1 MLRLLR
7 LHLPGCVAVVGAGP
21 VASVHHRAAAADR
34 EDSRRARRS
43 RSARGDRAVREGG
56 RVPAPRRRPFPRLD
70 SARRAPHTGRVPVA
84 PARIDSRRL
93 GRLVQA
99 AAQTVRLTVPGIDED
114 DPARTL
120 AFGQQLDV
128 RPVRLGRRSD
138 DPTAPLVPEQVA
150 GYLAKYATKSADDT
164 GPGGTA
170 HAHRLNATIR
180 ELGQR
185 ARIAH
190 VHCHA
195 GAKEYLL
202 LGKWVHMLGFRGH
215 FASKSHRYAITLG
228 ALRRAR
234 RRASVLIAE
243 TRESGRP
250 LDLAALEADLLA
262 DADDDT
268 TLIIGRWSYAGAGWD
283 NDAEQALALSAA
295 ARAREYA
302 QRAAEQKKNTPT
314 WRKVGIMVASR
325 IEDRLWSVRD
335 VSEYLGIPVQTLY
348 AWRSAATGPPG
359 RLVGRRLR
367 YRPQDVRDWVAGLS
381 TEIAG

>member
-1 MLRLLR
+1 MA
-7 LHLPGCVAVVGAGP
+7 PGA
-21 VASVHHRAAAADR
+21 
-34 EDSRRARRS
+34 E
-43 RSARGDRAVREGG
+43 
-56 RVPAPRRRPFPRLD
+56 
-70 SARRAPHTGRVPVA
+70 
-84 PARIDSRRL
+84 
-93 GRLVQA
+93 
-99 AAQTVRLTVPGIDED
+99 
-114 DPARTL
+114 
-120 AFGQQLDV
+120 
-128 RPVRLGRRSD
+128 
-138 DPTAPLVPEQVA
+138 
-150 GYLAKYATKSADDT
+150 
-164 GPGGTA
+164 
-170 HAHRLNATIR
+170 
-180 ELGQR
+180 
-185 ARIAH
+185 RIAH

-195 GAKEYLL
+195 GAEEYLL

-234 RRASVLIAE
+234 RRASMLIAE

-283 NDAEQALALSAA
+283 NDAEQGSRPLRRRPRPRIRPTGS
-295 ARAREYA
+295 RTE
-302 QRAAEQKKNTPT
+302 KHTPT
-314 WRKVGIMVASR
+314 WREVGIIVVSR
-325 IEDRLWSVRD
+325 IEDRLWSVQD